1 MWTAPIFLLRYAE
14 PRKVPTN
21 SRWCPY
27 AKGSPREGQSPQM
40 SNSIESH
47 EPSPRASGSPL
58 PASSRMLPAIST
70 IELPAETLW
79 ASFHP
84 VHGGGRDTNAVITVS
99 QESHPTQCNYNDLCK
114 SQHVM
119 WFFLNPLY

>member
-27 AKGSPREGQSPQM
+27 AKGSPREGQAPRT

-47 EPSPRASGSPL
+47 EPSPRASGAPL
-58 PASSRMLPAIST
+58 PASSRTLLAIST
-70 IELPAETLW
+70 IELPAEMLW

-84 VHGGGRDTNAVITVS
+84 VHGGDCDTNAIVMVS
-99 QESHPTQCNYNDLCK
+99 QESHPLSIITMARARANRLCG
-114 SQHVM
+114 
-119 WFFLNPLY
+119 FFLNPLY